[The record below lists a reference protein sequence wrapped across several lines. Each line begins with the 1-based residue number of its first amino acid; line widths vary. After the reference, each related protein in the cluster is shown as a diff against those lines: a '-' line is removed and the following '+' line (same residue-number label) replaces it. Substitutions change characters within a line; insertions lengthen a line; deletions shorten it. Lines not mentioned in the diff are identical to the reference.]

1 MSNVSIQ
8 EVRFDFPRVRAA
20 LERGEVLILTYRN
33 KPLAKLTPLVE
44 TEVPASDPALEFG
57 LDGEDLSPMSNEE
70 IDRAVY
76 G

>member
-8 EVRFDFPRVRAA
+8 DVRFDFPRVKAA
-20 LERGEVLILTYRN
+20 LERGEVLVLTYRN

-44 TEVPASDPALEFG
+44 AETPASDPALEFG
-57 LDGEDLSPMSNEE
+57 LDGEDLAPMSNEE